1 MLESGLLIERDGSYS
16 LTGPLAPMA
25 IPTTL
30 QDSLIERLE
39 RLSPVKEVA
48 QIGSA
53 IGREFSYDLLAAVSE
68 LRDNELKEALGQLA
82 NAELVYVRGEPPDAT
97 YVFKHALVQDAA
109 YASLLRARRQQI
121 HARIAQVLP
130 EKFPDLTARQPETLA
145 HHCEAA
151 GLESA
156 RPREYWSRA
165 GRLALMNATYGE
177 ATNHFARALALVAK
191 TAALG
196 SEDTR
201 GSRPVAGPWHCDGC
215 AQGSDLG

>member
-1 MLESGLLIERDGSYS
+1 
-16 LTGPLAPMA
+16 MA
-25 IPTTL
+25 
-30 QDSLIERLE
+30 RLE

-121 HARIAQVLP
+121 HSRIA
-130 EKFPDLTARQPETLA
+130 
-145 HHCEAA
+145 
-151 GLESA
+151 
-156 RPREYWSRA
+156 
-165 GRLALMNATYGE
+165 
-177 ATNHFARALALVAK
+177 
-191 TAALG
+191 
-196 SEDTR
+196 
-201 GSRPVAGPWHCDGC
+201 
-215 AQGSDLG
+215 

>member
-1 MLESGLLIERDGSYS
+1 
-16 LTGPLAPMA
+16 MA
-25 IPTTL
+25 
-30 QDSLIERLE
+30 RLE

-130 EKFPDLTARQPETLA
+130 EKFPDLIVAAARNACASLRSGWTGG
-145 HHCEAA
+145 A
-151 GLESA
+151 GQGVLE
-156 RPREYWSRA
+156 PRWQA
-165 GRLALMNATYGE
+165 GAGE
-177 ATNHFARALALVAK
+177 RDLRRGNEPFRQSIGAGCKGGAFGN
-191 TAALG
+191 
-196 SEDTR
+196 EDTR
-201 GSRPVAGPWHCDGC
+201 GSRPVAGSWHSDGG
-215 AQGSDLG
+215 AEGSIVG

>member
-1 MLESGLLIERDGSYS
+1 
-16 LTGPLAPMA
+16 MA
-25 IPTTL
+25 
-30 QDSLIERLE
+30 RLE

-145 HHCEAA
+145 HPLRGGWA
-151 GLESA
+151 GGTSQGVLE
-156 RPREYWSRA
+156 PRWPA
-165 GRLALMNATYGE
+165 GSGE
-177 ATNHFARALALVAK
+177 RDLRRGNQPFRQGIGAGGKGGAF
-191 TAALG
+191 G

-201 GSRPVAGPWHCDGC
+201 GSRPVAGPWHSDGGT
-215 AQGSDLG
+215 AGSIIG